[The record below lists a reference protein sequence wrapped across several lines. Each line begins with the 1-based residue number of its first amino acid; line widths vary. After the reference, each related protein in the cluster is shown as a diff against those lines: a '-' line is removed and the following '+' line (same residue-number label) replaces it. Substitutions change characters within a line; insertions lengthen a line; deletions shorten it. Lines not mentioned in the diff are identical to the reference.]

1 VLYIII
7 LEMGKVGFTIKIFLI
22 VIIAFLVVSAWSEVI
37 IKSISSYFDLD
48 KEDIKTWIIFAL
60 VSSGLL
66 LIVVIA
72 SNIEIHDLFGI
83 SETVDVQLTGLTEKF
98 KNGKVKHVKSR

>member
-1 VLYIII
+1 
-7 LEMGKVGFTIKIFLI
+7 
-22 VIIAFLVVSAWSEVI
+22 
-37 IKSISSYFDLD
+37 LD